1 MSDVVGY
8 RVAIQEERA
17 AALQGRIQQLL
28 APLTGNERAIDS
40 WPLA

>member
-17 AALQGRIQQLL
+17 EALRHRVQQLL
-28 APLTGNERAIDS
+28 APFVKSLPA
-40 WPLA
+40 